1 MREDINFLILDEPTN
16 HLDIASREWIEE
28 ALEDYNEALLFVS
41 HDRYFITR
49 FAERIWELSD
59 GKITD
64 FRGGFEQYKAF
75 KARMQKQ
82 EQVKKEVKRKE
93 EKKPKPQST
102 EKKIAALEKKIS
114 AAEADIK
121 RIDGEIEVYSAD
133 YEKLN
138 ELFEEKSAAEA
149 ALEALYEEWAELAE

>member
-1 MREDINFLILDEPTN
+1 M
-16 HLDIASREWIEE
+16 
-28 ALEDYNEALLFVS
+28 LFVS

-64 FRGGFEQYKAF
+64 FKGGFEQYKAF

-82 EQVKKEVKRKE
+82 EQVTRETRRKE
-93 EKKPKPQST
+93 EKKTKTKPQST

-121 RIDGEIEVYSAD
+121 RINGEIETYSSD

-138 ELFEEKSAAEA
+138 ELFEEKAKAEA
-149 ALEALYEEWAELAE
+149 ALETLYDEWAELAE